1 VVQQARTRE
10 NVLGRQLRAVETLP
24 GSAPIATLP
33 FAQSQDLLDDMLD
46 DEAEE

>member
-33 FAQSQDLLDDMLD
+33 FAQSQDLLDDVLD
-46 DEAEE
+46 EGDEA